1 MDFIF
6 IKFCLFDGYNNLSI
20 FSILVMLLPTLKPS
34 MLPPNVCPLLVFVN
48 VKSGGG
54 QGVHLITSFR
64 KLLNPHQVFD
74 LANGGPLCG
83 YDSLFDH

>member
-1 MDFIF
+1 MNTLYFINCF
-6 IKFCLFDGYNNLSI
+6 QY
-20 FSILVMLLPTLKPS
+20 FSVMLLPTLKPS

-54 QGVHLITSFR
+54 QGVHLISSFK

-74 LANGGPLCG
+74 LSNGGPLCG
-83 YDSLFDH
+83 